1 MTREPL
7 KDPLDALLAQAGSD
21 GPSPDLMARVL
32 ADAEA
37 VQAARAA
44 AQAVPSAATDPAP
57 ANRSWLEILLG
68 ALGGWSAISGITA
81 AGVMGLAVGL
91 YSPDTIS
98 GLISG
103 AGLSYDAEA
112 YAVTPDMAALW
123 TEDGDV

>member
-1 MTREPL
+1 MTR
-7 KDPLDALLAQAGSD
+7 DPLEDPLEALFAQAGKD

-37 VQAARAA
+37 VQAAGAA
-44 AQAVPSAATDPAP
+44 DPGRGAARRP
-57 ANRSWLEILLG
+57 WLDMLLG
-68 ALGGWSAISGITA
+68 ALGGWSAVSGITA
-81 AGVMGLAVGL
+81 AGVVGLAVGL

-103 AGLSYDAEA
+103 AGLGQDADA
-112 YAVTPDMAALW
+112 YALTPDMAELW

>member
-1 MTREPL
+1 MTR
-7 KDPLDALLAQAGSD
+7 DPLEDPLEALFAEAGKD

-37 VQAARAA
+37 VQAAAA
-44 AQAVPSAATDPAP
+44 AAPASRPAEPDPARRP
-57 ANRSWLEILLG
+57 WLDMLLG
-68 ALGGWSAISGITA
+68 ALGGWSAVSGITA

-103 AGLSYDAEA
+103 AGMGQDADA
-112 YAVTPDMAALW
+112 YALTPDLGELW